1 MKILITGSCGH
12 IGSYIVSNIHKIR
25 GIKELILVDN
35 LSSSQPYSLNNIN
48 KKIKNNF
55 YLLDV
60 SKLGSLRK
68 FKKVD
73 VIIHC
78 ASFTNAQS
86 SFEQKNNMY
95 KNNLNCMRNVI
106 NYCKKNKTKLIHIS
120 STSIYGRNA
129 SLIREGDKAFIKPIS
144 PYARIKLIEEK
155 MLSENNNKLNYITFR
170 LGTIAG
176 VSKGIRFHT
185 AINKFCFQ
193 AALNQKIEV
202 YRTALNQ
209 YRPYLSLK
217 DAFKVFKFCLEKNY
231 FKNIPINVLSGNFTV
246 KDIIKKISKYKNN
259 IKIRYID
266 VKIMNKINYMIDNS
280 KLNSLGIKIHS
291 NLEKEIKE
299 TLSLLK

>member
-1 MKILITGSCGH
+1 VKILITGSCGH

>member
-217 DAFKVFKFCLEKNY
+217 DAFKVFKFCIEKNY